1 MGLDSMSWV
10 RRLGGIG
17 ARHATKDEQDRGRPR
32 RDPSSTAE
40 WEARLI
46 EEGVAREWAPRLA
59 PALCEQQAEL
69 GEGSARGLIL
79 GARIA
84 TEAQAEVQA
93 SLERQIRDVREVER
107 LLGAFSGE
115 LEKLDEVL
123 EVLSAYAQRMRA
135 KPAKPARGML
145 H

>member
-1 MGLDSMSWV
+1 MSWM

-17 ARHATKDEQDRGRPR
+17 AKHVTKDREDRDRPR
-32 RDPSSTAE
+32 RDPSSIAE
-40 WEARLI
+40 WEAWLL
-46 EEGVAREWAPRLA
+46 EEGVAQEWAPRLA
-59 PALCEQQAEL
+59 PALCERQAEL
-69 GEGSARGLIL
+69 GEGSARALIL

-84 TEAQAEVQA
+84 TEAQAEIQV

-123 EVLSAYAQRMRA
+123 EVLAAYAQRMRA
-135 KPAKPARGML
+135 KPAKSARGML

>member
-1 MGLDSMSWV
+1 MSWM

-17 ARHATKDEQDRGRPR
+17 AKQGLQDREDRARPR
-32 RDPSSTAE
+32 HDPSSIAE

-46 EEGVAREWAPRLA
+46 EEGIEREWAPRLA
-59 PALCEQQAEL
+59 PGLCQQQAEL
-69 GEGSARGLIL
+69 GEGSARALIL

-84 TEAQAEVQA
+84 TEAQADVQR

>member
-1 MGLDSMSWV
+1 MSWM

-17 ARHATKDEQDRGRPR
+17 ARYAAKDGQERVRSR
-32 RDPSSTAE
+32 HDPSSIAE
-40 WEARLI
+40 WEARLV
-46 EEGVAREWAPRLA
+46 EEGVAPEWVPRLA
-59 PALCEQQAEL
+59 PALREGQLDL
-69 GEGSARGLIL
+69 GEGSARALIL

-84 TEAQAEVQA
+84 TEAQAEVQSA
-93 SLERQIRDVREVER
+93 LERQLRDVREVER

-135 KPAKPARGML
+135 KPARPARGML

>member
-1 MGLDSMSWV
+1 MSWM

-17 ARHATKDEQDRGRPR
+17 ARQALQERNEEDPPRPR
-32 RDPSSTAE
+32 RDPSSLAE

-46 EEGVAREWAPRLA
+46 EEGIAREWAPRLA
-59 PALCEQQAEL
+59 PALSERQAEL
-69 GEGSARGLIL
+69 DEGSARALIL

-84 TEAQAEVQA
+84 TEAQADIQR
-93 SLERQIRDVREVER
+93 SLERQVRDVREVER

>member
-1 MGLDSMSWV
+1 MSWM
-10 RRLGGIG
+10 RRLGAIG
-17 ARHATKDEQDRGRPR
+17 AKNETKNETKEPERRARPG
-32 RDPSSTAE
+32 RDPSSIAE

-46 EEGVAREWAPRLA
+46 EEGVAREWAPRMA
-59 PALCEQQAEL
+59 PALRQRHAEL
-69 GEGSARGLIL
+69 GDGSASALIL

-84 TEAQAEVQA
+84 TEAQAEIQV

-135 KPAKPARGML
+135 KPTRPARGML